1 MGRRSPDGPDCLT
14 VAFPNIST
22 GAYGFPADLAA
33 DVATGGVQEWIDTNP
48 DAVTEISFAC
58 YTEENLRL
66 YRILL
71 G

>member
-22 GAYGFPADLAA
+22 GVYGFPADLAA
-33 DVATGGVQEWIDTNP
+33 DVAIGGVTDWT
-48 DAVTEISFAC
+48 DANRERVNEITFVC

-66 YRILL
+66 YRNLL